1 MKISHYAVKHPVVI
15 AMILIALVA
24 FGIYC
29 LFGLSLEFIPDMSLP
44 EVEIITIYPGASAED
59 VENDITKIIEDQ
71 MVTLPYFKSM
81 SSQSNNSFSWITIN
95 YQDGIDVY
103 EQLTELRF
111 RLQQLEGDLPSDA
124 HKPYALVGGATMLPL
139 MQFAIIGGDDTAR
152 ITSYINDT
160 LKPKITRIDG
170 VASVEMYGDVKPQ
183 IEVKLRMD
191 DVSSKGI
198 SILQVYQVLNYS
210 NFSVPLGTADYQSHT
225 INVKYDGAV
234 DSLDELR
241 NLPVGM
247 GSDNVMVYLRDIAD
261 VDFMLPK
268 ASIYAMSEGSNL
280 VMVSVTKRSGANT
293 VKISESI
300 KKILSEL
307 NSDTDGA
314 LTYKI
319 FSDDAKSIKNSLSN
333 VLNSGITGI
342 IIAVLVIFLFL
353 NNPRA
358 TIVIGASIP
367 LSFLFTFI
375 VMRITGQTINL
386 ITTSSFVVALGMVV
400 DASTVMLEQISR
412 YLGRDEYTPEEAI
425 LMGSDEVGASIIAS
439 SMTTIVVFI
448 PIIFLGGMVGM
459 ILNGFAKVLVLC
471 ILASLIVA
479 VLVVPFLANVL
490 MAKNPKIP
498 KKTAFMR
505 MMDKLEGAYNSAL
518 KWGLNNR
525 RYVIILPI
533 LLLMLSLVLV
543 FNLGYSFIPA
553 IDTGEYYVNMEFPQ
567 GYDLDMSKQK
577 TLEASEILREIQ
589 PEIDGI
595 AIFVGVNDSMG
606 GNMSSRPNQSY
617 MYVKLRSGD
626 RRSVHKLIND
636 AQYELSA
643 RIRDCKIKSTN
654 GGFDKLV
661 SYISGG
667 GGYKLTLVGTDLNL
681 LYQEGE
687 RLRAFLAQ
695 DPDVTVTDI
704 STNFDELLLTISAD
718 NTKLNSLGLTS
729 YEVGMVSAILFN
741 GVDTGNVSI
750 GNEERSNVH
759 ISSDITDGFIDA
771 ASLGKIPIKTLAG
784 STVSLEELGDISV
797 TSTVSSIRHT
807 DRSLSV
813 TVGATLVSEDASGV
827 TSRMYNYLDQNPL
840 AEGIETKSSG
850 IIGLIEDSIVPVI
863 TAVSIGIFLLYM
875 VMVIQFERFRQPFII
890 MVSVPFCLIG
900 VIVSLLAFGS
910 SITMMSSIALVALS
924 GTVVNNA
931 IILIDYINQ
940 LRDRKRA
947 ARMLGVDEALVD
959 KPGSGYNHEVA
970 RGKMIDERSEQEI
983 LALSVV
989 KGSSSRL
996 RPILITTLTTVVGVI
1011 PMALSIGEGAEIYA
1025 SVGQSIAGGLMT
1037 STLITLFIVPVIYYI
1052 GERNVIRR
1060 KKRRMERSNG

>member
-1 MKISHYAVKHPVVI
+1 MKVSHYAVKHPVVI

-59 VENDITKIIEDQ
+59 VENDVTKIIEDE
-71 MVTLPYFKSM
+71 MVTLPNFKSM
-81 SSQSNNSFSWITIN
+81 SSQSNNSYSWITIN

-111 RLQQLEGDLPSDA
+111 RLQQLESQLPDDA

-139 MQFAIIGGDDTAR
+139 MQFAILGGDDTAR

-198 SILQVYQVLNYS
+198 SVLQVYQVLNYS

-234 DSLDELR
+234 ESLDELR
-241 NLPVGM
+241 QLPVGM
-247 GSDNVMVYLRDIAD
+247 GSDNVMVRLSDIAD
-261 VDFMLPK
+261 VDFAYPK

-280 VMVSVTKRSGANT
+280 VMVSVTKRAGANT

-300 KKILSEL
+300 KKILADL
-307 NSDTDGA
+307 DSDTDGA
-314 LTYKI
+314 LDYKI
-319 FSDDAKSIKNSLSN
+319 FSDDAKSIKESLSN
-333 VLNSGITGI
+333 VLKSGITGI

-358 TIVIGASIP
+358 TLVIGASIP

-375 VMRITGQTINL
+375 AMRVTGQTINL

-412 YLGRDEYTPEEAI
+412 YLGRSDYEPQDAI

-471 ILASLIVA
+471 IAASLIVA
-479 VLVVPFLANVL
+479 VVVVPFLANIL
-490 MAKNPKIP
+490 MARNPRIP
-498 KKTAFMR
+498 RKTWFMK
-505 MMDKLEGAYNSAL
+505 MMDKLEISYDSAL

-525 RYVIILPI
+525 RYVIVLPI
-533 LLLMLSLVLV
+533 LLLLLSFVLVL
-543 FNLGYSFIPA
+543 NLGYSFIPA
-553 IDTGEYYVNMEFPQ
+553 IDTGEYYVNMDFPQ
-567 GYDLDMSKQK
+567 GYDLEMSKEK
-577 TLEASEILREIQ
+577 TLEASEILRSLQ

-595 AIFVGVNDSMG
+595 ALFVGVNNSMG
-606 GNMSSRPNQSY
+606 GSMASKPNQSY
-617 MYVKLRSGD
+617 MYVKLKTGE
-626 RRSVHKLIND
+626 RRSVHTLIND

-643 RIRDCKIKSTN
+643 RIRDCKITSTN

-667 GGYKLTLVGTDLNL
+667 GGYKLTLVGTDLTL

-687 RLRAFLAQ
+687 RLREFLAK

-759 ISSDITDGFIDA
+759 ISSDITDGYIDA

-807 DRSLSV
+807 DRALSV
-813 TVGATLVSEDASGV
+813 TVGATLISEDASGV
-827 TSRMYNYLDQNPL
+827 TSRMYNYLAQNPL
-840 AEGIETKSSG
+840 KEGIETKSSG

-863 TAVSIGIFLLYM
+863 TAISIGIFLLYM

-910 SITMMSSIALVALS
+910 TITMMSSIALVALS

-947 ARMLGVDEALVD
+947 SLILGVDENLVD
-959 KPGSGYNHEVA
+959 KPGSGYTHEVA
-970 RGKMIDERSEQEI
+970 RGKLIDPFLEQEI
-983 LALSVV
+983 LTQSVV

-1011 PMALSIGEGAEIYA
+1011 PMALSLGEGSEIYA

-1052 GERNVIRR
+1052 GERNIIRR
-1060 KKRRMERSNG
+1060 KTRRMERSNG